1 MMLKDNQALTIIFM
15 GPSGSG
21 KGTQAALLSEKF
33 GFEFVEMGGI
43 IRAEAKKDTELG
55 KKVYQIVMMEGRL
68 LPDDLTYQLLENKIL
83 DVPAEK
89 NLIVDGYP
97 RTVQQVGDFYKLL
110 AKANRKHLTV
120 FNVTLSDEAVLER
133 LSKRLV
139 CDNCQTVFIASKD
152 NKKGSKCAKCGGK
165 LIRRSDDTPAK
176 IKARLQ
182 WAHEQVEPAIEEFKK
197 KGVLVDINGDR
208 SIKEIQAELVGQVEK
223 LLS

>member
-1 MMLKDNQALTIIFM
+1 MVKNNQTLTIIFM

-21 KGTQAALLSEKF
+21 KGTQAILLSDKF

-43 IRAEAKKDTELG
+43 IRAEAKKDTKLG
-55 KKVYQIVMMEGRL
+55 KEVHQIVMMEGRL
-68 LPDDLTYQLLENKIL
+68 LPDNLTYQLLENKL
-83 DVPAEK
+83 LEVSAKK

-97 RTVQQVGDFYKLL
+97 RTVRQVGDFYKLL
-110 AKANRKHLTV
+110 DKADRKELTV

-139 CDNCQTVFIASKD
+139 CENCKTVFIASEKI
-152 NKKGSKCAKCGGK
+152 KKGSECAKCSGK

-176 IKARLQ
+176 IKARLK

-197 KGVLVDINGDR
+197 KGVLVNIDGNRGIE
-208 SIKEIQAELVGQVEK
+208 EIHEELVSRVEK